1 MSFVEINQLLA
12 EANQR
17 GEFLAAVVT
26 DKEGLPVASATSGAH
41 DPEIQAALVGLIQR
55 VITQASD
62 ELGVANATEFTLFDA
77 NGNRF
82 VCRPFMAGA
91 VELVLAFLV
100 PGKDRPYR
108 RVMNQMRRAFS
119 GEDLGDSHLV
129 SILRR
134 RAVGKERGR
143 RVMVRKDRDA

>member
-91 VELVLAFLV
+91 VEMVLAFLV

-108 RVMNQMRRAFS
+108 RVMNQTIAAIQQTI
-119 GEDLGDSHLV
+119 DL
-129 SILRR
+129 
-134 RAVGKERGR
+134 
-143 RVMVRKDRDA
+143 